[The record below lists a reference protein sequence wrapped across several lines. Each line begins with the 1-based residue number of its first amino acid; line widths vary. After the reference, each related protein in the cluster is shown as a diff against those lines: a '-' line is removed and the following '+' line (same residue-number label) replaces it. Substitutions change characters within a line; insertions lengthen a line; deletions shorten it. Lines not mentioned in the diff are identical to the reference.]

1 MLQINNIINRLC
13 HPMLPIER
21 KKQIEKLICE
31 QEHLKI
37 SQLSNIFGVSE
48 MTIHRDLAPLIAEG
62 KIIKTFGGITCAQ
75 SINDQQ
81 KNTCVYCYRECQ
93 KQLTYRII
101 LKDHTTEMTCCA
113 HCGLLRYQQ
122 IKDEVDQQLTR
133 DFLRQTT
140 INARKAFY
148 VLNTS
153 LHINCCQP
161 QVLVFEWMDH
171 AKRFIKG
178 FEGDIYT
185 FQEALKIVYEQ
196 MNHD

>member
-1 MLQINNIINRLC
+1 
-13 HPMLPIER
+13 MLPIER

-37 SQLSNIFGVSE
+37 SQLSKMFGVSE

-81 KNTCVYCYRECQ
+81 KNACVYCYRDYQ
-93 KQLTYRII
+93 KQLAYRII
-101 LKDHTTEMTCCA
+101 LKDHTSEIACCA
-113 HCGLLRYQQ
+113 HCGLLRYRQ
-122 IKDEVDQQLTR
+122 IREQIDQLLAR

-140 INARKAFY
+140 INAKKAFY

-153 LHINCCQP
+153 LQINCCQP
-161 QVLVFEWMDH
+161 QVLTFEWIDH

-178 FEGDIYT
+178 FNGDIYT
-185 FQEALKIVYEQ
+185 FQEALEIVVNQ
-196 MNHD
+196 MAHDK